1 MTTLVTNRIKKIN
14 NILSREQTQILEAA
28 FSLMLPSL
36 LTKITGQLFN
46 LIAASYF
53 GTEDKGWNQFL
64 LASSIPELL
73 TNVLLIGALGS
84 IVIPILIDCKKNE
97 GNEKFYR
104 VYSSIINAS
113 MLVFGF
119 VALILCISADFVLPS
134 LLKIFASDANTA
146 LTNQDMSQIVNMMR
160 VMLIPQIVLGFSVFV
175 SSGINVYDRLII
187 PNLAPLFYNIGRIF
201 AVVVLVP
208 LMDFSPWAI
217 VWGTLLGALL
227 HLGVQLPL
235 FRSLDFNYRFVIDWR
250 SKYIKEIGTL
260 GVPRMFAIASEHIAL
275 TFDKFLAFGF
285 SNGTAALFY
294 ANSLSL
300 VIPTL
305 FGYTFS
311 YASFPTISR
320 HFVNNETK
328 EIKIIVTKTLNE
340 ILFFAL
346 PFTVIFMVMRVP
358 LVRLSFGLLPG
369 TNFSLNDS
377 YLVSWIL
384 MWFSICWVFV
394 SGRWFVYRLFYAA
407 KDTLIPFVVSLFGLT
422 LTIILSLVFAN
433 LFSHNSVYAVSD
445 IRLSWNNL
453 VTRGDNSAGVGGLAL
468 AMSISYTFEFF
479 ILLILFHYK
488 KVKFDVKA
496 VIDSTSRK
504 LIAGGIMLVVMY
516 FMYKTWN
523 VLSYL
528 PDRAGPGYTGSTT
541 VNLGVLTIL
550 TVATGFLVYLLIC
563 RLLNV
568 EEIKIV
574 KRYTK
579 HIRRKLSRTK
589 VVITS

>member
-84 IVIPILIDCKKNE
+84 IVIPILIDCKSKE

-113 MLVFGF
+113 MLTFGL
-119 VALILCISADFVLPS
+119 VALVLSIGANVFLPT
-134 LLKIFASDANTA
+134 LLRLFASDVNTA
-146 LTNQDMSQIVNMMR
+146 ITDQDMTQIVNMMR
-160 VMLIPQIVLGFSVFV
+160 VMLIPQVILGLSVFI

-201 AVVVLVP
+201 AVVALVP
-208 LMDFSPWAI
+208 AMDFSPWAI
-217 VWGTLLGALL
+217 VWGTVLGSIL
-227 HLGVQLPL
+227 HLCVQLPL
-235 FRSLDFNYRFVIDWR
+235 FRSLKIDYKFIIDWR
-250 SKYIKEIGTL
+250 SKYLREIGVL
-260 GVPRMFAIASEHIAL
+260 GIPRMFAIASEHIAL
-275 TFDKFLAFGF
+275 TFNKFLAFGF

-311 YASFPTISR
+311 YASFPTIAR
-320 HFVNNETK
+320 HFVANEEK
-328 EIKIIVTKTLNE
+328 EIKFIVTKTLNE

-384 MWFSICWVFV
+384 MWFSISWVFV

-407 KDTLIPFVVSLFGLT
+407 KDTMIPFVVSFLGLI
-422 LTIILSLVFAN
+422 LTIILSVLFVN
-433 LFSHNSVYAVSD
+433 LFSHNSVYAVYD
-445 IRLSWNNL
+445 IRLNL
-453 VTRGDNSAGVGGLAL
+453 DNLLTRSDSAAGVGGVAL

-479 ILLILFHYK
+479 VLFALFHFK
-488 KVKFDVKA
+488 KVKLDLSYLFDS
-496 VIDSTSRK
+496 ISRK

-523 VLSYL
+523 ILSYL
-528 PDRAGPGYTGSTT
+528 PDRAVASYTGSTT
-541 VNLGVLTIL
+541 INLSVMTGL
-550 TVATGFLVYLLIC
+550 TVTTGGLVYLLIC
-563 RLLNV
+563 RLLKV
-568 EEIKIV
+568 DEVKIV
-574 KRYTK
+574 KRYLRHLK
-579 HIRRKLSRTK
+579 RKLFVHST
-589 VVITS
+589 

>member
-574 KRYTK
+574 KRYTN

>member
-119 VALILCISADFVLPS
+119 VALILCISANFVLPS

-574 KRYTK
+574 KRYTN